1 MTGSGKLPLLIA
13 AALIVAVAL
22 IARPKDGRRPVI
34 EPARVD
40 SARPVEA
47 APPLRVSPVDSNAG
61 RADDRTEPVKA
72 EFVYLFDVSTST
84 HPGGGDDPFD
94 RAARTLVPSIVALK
108 QNELLMPQRHRV
120 GTIGASS
127 LMQEP
132 ICDLRLEPPAS
143 FARRDTTIPNARL
156 KACDAELRAHPA
168 EKATDIRGALHFAA
182 LTLHGQRQ
190 IVRGIV
196 LVTDLQEALA
206 RGQVGATP
214 DLRGICVAAFSMVTP
229 AAAVRPDSLA
239 VREREWSAQLR
250 SWGASRVRTES
261 ILGFDAGDLEEYF
274 RSCPPSR
281 SP

>member
-22 IARPKDGRRPVI
+22 IVRPKDGGRPVAGLGSDTTP
-34 EPARVD
+34 PAK
-40 SARPVEA
+40 
-47 APPLRVSPVDSNAG
+47 APSVLVSPVDSSAG

-84 HPGGGDDPFD
+84 HPGGAGDPFG

-108 QNELLMPQRHRV
+108 QNEQLMPQRHRV
-120 GTIGASS
+120 GTIGAAS
-127 LMQEP
+127 LMQELL
-132 ICDLRLEPPAS
+132 CDIRLEPPAS
-143 FARRDTTIPNARL
+143 FARRDTTLPNARIN
-156 KACDAELRAHPA
+156 ACDAALRAHA
-168 EKATDIRGALHFAA
+168 SEKATDIRGALHFAG

-196 LVTDLQEALA
+196 LFTDLEEALQ

-214 DLRGICVAAFSMVTP
+214 DLGGICVAAFSMVTP
-229 AAAVRPDSLA
+229 SAVVRPDSLA
-239 VREREWSAQLR
+239 VREREWSTQLR
-250 SWGASRVRTES
+250 SWGAARVRTQS

-274 RSCPPSR
+274 RTCPPSR